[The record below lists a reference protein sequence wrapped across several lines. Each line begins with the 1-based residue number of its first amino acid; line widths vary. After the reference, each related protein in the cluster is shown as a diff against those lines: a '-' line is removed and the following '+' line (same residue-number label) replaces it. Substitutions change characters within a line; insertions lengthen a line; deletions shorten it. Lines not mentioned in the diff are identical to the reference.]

1 MVGELEVIARER
13 AGGPDRP
20 PLLFVHGAGHGAWV
34 WDEHFLD
41 FFADHGFDSYAM
53 SLRGH
58 GQSEGRELVRSA
70 SISDYVSDVRRVVA
84 QLPHTPILVGHS
96 LGARL
101 VQKYL
106 EADEAPAGVL
116 LAPPPRLGGALLS
129 MLRVVRAH
137 PRRAL
142 QALRARKPGR
152 MMTAPELFF
161 SPDLDRGLMRGY
173 MGRQR
178 RVAPRARAQLVFGR
192 LHPGRVHAPM
202 LVLGAADDYLV
213 PPSRARRSAA
223 AYDAELKIIARIG
236 HVMML
241 DARWREVADAMLEW
255 LERVL
260 SPERTRPEPGE
271 NGENIDRP

>member
-20 PLLFVHGAGHGAWV
+20 PLLFIHGAGHGAWV

-41 FFADHGFDSYAM
+41 FFADHGYDSYAM

-129 MLRVVRAH
+129 VLRVVRAH

-161 SPDLDRGLMRGY
+161 SPELDEGLLRGY
-173 MGRQR
+173 MARQR
-178 RVAPRARAQLVFGR
+178 RVGPRARAQLVFGR

-213 PPSRARRSAA
+213 PPAMARRSAA
-223 AYDAELKIIARIG
+223 AYDAQLTIIARIG

-255 LERVL
+255 LEQVL
-260 SPERTRPEPGE
+260 SPERT
-271 NGENIDRP
+271 